1 MSSTGKDAGIEH
13 HFLAMQQLYDF
24 PEVLA
29 DDGVLYFLLSE
40 IGKQNGILSY
50 SGRPDHLLDL
60 VK

>member
-40 IGKQNGILSY
+40 VGKQNGILSY
-50 SGRPDHLLDL
+50 PGCSDHLLDFIE
-60 VK
+60 